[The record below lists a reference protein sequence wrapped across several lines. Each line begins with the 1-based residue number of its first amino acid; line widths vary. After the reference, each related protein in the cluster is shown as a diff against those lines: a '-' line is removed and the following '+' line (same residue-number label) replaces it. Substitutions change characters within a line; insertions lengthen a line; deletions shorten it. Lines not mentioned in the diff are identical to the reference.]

1 MPKKRI
7 QAWLPTPEKLHENR
21 VVRWFAP
28 FLADPRLWHINRNSL
43 VKAVYIGVF
52 CAFFP
57 LPGQMPLAIVG
68 SLILR
73 ANVPM
78 AVALT
83 WITNPLTTIPVFW
96 FAYSVGALLMGEPLI
111 GLGTLGLILSD
122 ITLWLTGNSSNPFVK
137 HSFSLGAFGLG
148 LLICGVISSILAGVL
163 FRVIW
168 QYRIVSDW
176 RKRHGY
182 DANAPKFSHQKGHKA
197 RQQNKDDKNNQD
209 DFSI

>member
-1 MPKKRI
+1 MPKQRI
-7 QAWLPTPEKLHENR
+7 KAWLPTPEKLNESR

-28 FLADPRLWHINRNSL
+28 FLADPRLWYINRNSL
-43 VKAVYIGVF
+43 ARAIYIGVF

-68 SLILR
+68 ALLFR

-78 AVALT
+78 AIALT

-96 FAYSVGALLMGEPLI
+96 FSYSVGALLLGEPLI
-111 GLGTLGLILSD
+111 GLNTLGLILSD
-122 ITLWLTGNSSNPFVK
+122 FTLWITGNGHNPFTK
-137 HSFSLGAFGLG
+137 HSFSLATFAFG
-148 LLICGVISSILAGVL
+148 LLICGAVCSALSGLL
-163 FRVIW
+163 FRLLW
-168 QYRIVSDW
+168 QYRIVKDW

-182 DANAPKFSHQKGHKA
+182 DANAPRFAQKNYKA
-197 RQQNKDDKNNQD
+197 QKRAAKDD